1 VESIV
6 DYKYR
11 VRVPETL
18 VLYTVGASKKTRDG
32 SKNTMRMAQN
42 SRETPK
48 LKRERIKEQKKI
60 NRISSSPL
68 EAGHT
73 QDRLKGKKK
82 KVQRRKNRK
91 RDKIDQTLWT

>member
-1 VESIV
+1 
-6 DYKYR
+6 
-11 VRVPETL
+11 
-18 VLYTVGASKKTRDG
+18 
-32 SKNTMRMAQN
+32 MAQN

>member
-1 VESIV
+1 
-6 DYKYR
+6 
-11 VRVPETL
+11 
-18 VLYTVGASKKTRDG
+18 
-32 SKNTMRMAQN
+32 
-42 SRETPK
+42 